1 MDGKDVVLHPAE
13 YPLLESPDGMMR
25 DSILITNDTCGSD
38 NVSAGLVWVHP
49 HGEIHEDTHAFD
61 EVYYVIR
68 GSAEVVMDGSSV
80 PAAAGDVVFIRAG
93 VRHRIANP
101 TDETFQIFW
110 LIATRWGD
118 LHSVKEELGRWPHVP
133 FAKGWHVA

>member
-1 MDGKDVVLHPAE
+1 MDAGNVVLRPNE
-13 YPLLESPDGMMR
+13 FPLIESPDGMMR
-25 DSILITNDTCGSD
+25 DSVLVTNDTCGS
-38 NVSAGLVWVHP
+38 NSVSAGLVWVHP

-68 GSAEVVMDGSSV
+68 GSAEVVMDGSSI

-101 TDETFQIFW
+101 NDETFQIFW

-118 LHSVKEELGRWPHVP
+118 LRSVQEELGRWPRVS
-133 FAKGWHVA
+133 AAEGWHLA